1 MTLGVNFHRKKTNL
15 RSREMTKEQLAS
27 ENKQLKKQIAWL
39 ASEIVSLHI
48 NSPEYLDLPSKYF
61 DENFWV
67 NISEEETK

>member
-1 MTLGVNFHRKKTNL
+1 
-15 RSREMTKEQLAS
+15 MTKEQLAS